1 MRKKVI
7 FVIVFLI
14 ISIIIT
20 NVLII
25 LNKEKINNISNVEVI
40 EKMVNIIK
48 PQEKTIDL
56 YGTFNINNIEF
67 SKKNIYIDEID
78 EEISCYQICGLKD
91 KEIEEKINN
100 EMEEKVYN
108 FIKSN
113 FEKTKSE
120 VQNINFDSLFIN
132 NGYIESNFSNVISIN
147 YSYSYYEYNE
157 EQNFAVDVNDNL
169 YLNYNLV
176 NGKEIKLEDLFLNE
190 NDIETVVRMALY
202 KNWERE
208 ELVSFEVIKKE
219 PYYDKEKNIWF
230 QEIGEYNESIED
242 YEYKTV
248 EYIPNMTEYDIF
260 KKVKKYMNCN
270 EKKFCFTPSQLI
282 LKFDEN
288 EYEYKYGEI
297 YFKDID
303 DKIVIYD
310 KYLTNEKI
318 YENNDVVRSMINCT
332 EEGFYSKYKN
342 TKFYNDNLFFDIDLQ
357 EYDDNDSKYYKQYAY
372 KDYYNEKINEFYKNG
387 IELIDEYKEISENNK
402 NKCYFLFIEINPHRV
417 GEYEKSYSSLISIE
431 MNAKLIVC
439 ENYEKQE
446 MLDKIL
452 SVYRNELR
460 FVGSVYD
467 ALSIIEYSYD
477 DETGDETKE
486 VDIETI
492 KSDEKFYNA
501 VTGKEIKSIDDL
513 FKEGLNYKDIII
525 QKLFGDEYYYGVQN
539 DIDSLNYKMTYSGI
553 EVTNQDEFYRLI
565 DYGDLSEYLTIEQIK
580 LELLPS
586 DEIYLDDF
594 DIQNMS
600 KEELNYAYNEI
611 FARHGQ
617 DFKNSKYKEYFS
629 NICWYSP
636 IENKN
641 VTLDELS
648 EIEKYNVKFLKE
660 KIDTLE

>member
-1 MRKKVI
+1 MKKKVI
-7 FVIVFLI
+7 FVIIFLI
-14 ISIIIT
+14 ISIITTYI
-20 NVLII
+20 LIM
-25 LNKEKINNISNVEVI
+25 LNKKNIINTSNIEAIDKIIQ
-40 EKMVNIIK
+40 IIK

-56 YGTFNINNIEF
+56 YGTSNINNIEF
-67 SKKNIYIDEID
+67 IKKNIYIDGMED
-78 EEISCYQICGLKD
+78 EISCYQISGLKD

-100 EMEEKVYN
+100 EMEQRVYN

-113 FEKTKSE
+113 FEKTESE

-132 NGYIESNFSNVISIN
+132 NGYVESNFSNVISIN

-157 EQNFAVDVNDNL
+157 EQNTAVDVNDNL

-208 ELVSFEVIKKE
+208 ELVSFEVIKEE

-230 QEIGEYNESIED
+230 QKIGEYNELIED

-248 EYIPNMTEYDIF
+248 EYIPKLTEYDIL
-260 KKVKKYMNCN
+260 KKVKKYMNNN
-270 EKKFCFTPSQLI
+270 EKNFCFTPSQLI

-288 EYEYKYGEI
+288 EYEYKYGEV
-297 YFKDID
+297 YFKDIA

-310 KYLTNEKI
+310 KYLTNENL
-318 YENNDVVRSMINCT
+318 YENNDVLRSMINCT

-402 NKCYFLFIEINPHRV
+402 DKCYFLFIEINPHRV
-417 GEYEKSYSSLISIE
+417 GEYEKSYTSLISIE

-460 FVGSVYD
+460 FVGSIFD

-477 DETGDETKE
+477 DETGDEIKE

-492 KSDEKFYNA
+492 KSDERFYDA
-501 VTGKEIKSIDDL
+501 VTGKEIKSIDNL

-525 QKLFGDEYYYGVQN
+525 QKLYSNEYYYGEKL
-539 DIDSLNYKMTYSGI
+539 DIDSLNFKMTYSGI
-553 EVTNQDEFYRLI
+553 DVNNQDEFYRSI
-565 DYGDLSEYLTIEQIK
+565 DYEDLIEYLRIEQIK
-580 LELLPS
+580 LEILSS
-586 DEIYLDDF
+586 DEI
-594 DIQNMS
+594 N
-600 KEELNYAYNEI
+600 N
-611 FARHGQ
+611 
-617 DFKNSKYKEYFS
+617 
-629 NICWYSP
+629 
-636 IENKN
+636 
-641 VTLDELS
+641 
-648 EIEKYNVKFLKE
+648 
-660 KIDTLE
+660 